1 MQEKILIMILII
13 GASVFM
19 GPLNLAVFSGD
30 HGELAQFFNSC
41 IAKEI
46 VKCESKVV
54 LLSAS
59 KSKNLKDYAKKKAQ
73 KAEFL
78 NAEKKMLVDEMI
90 EMQIEPKNYKVELFL
105 NSRFQQSDRYRK

>member
-13 GASVFM
+13 GVSVLV

-30 HGELAQFFNSC
+30 RGELVEFFNSC

-46 VKCESKVV
+46 AKCETKMV

-59 KSKNLKDYAKKKAQ
+59 KSKNLQDYAKMKAQ

-78 NAEKKMLVDEMI
+78 NAEKKMLVDEML
-90 EMQIEPKNYKVELFL
+90 EMQM
-105 NSRFQQSDRYRK
+105 SRCITKSNCF

>member
-1 MQEKILIMILII
+1 MQEKILILILTI

-19 GPLNLAVFSGD
+19 GPLNLAIFSDD
-30 HGELAQFFNSC
+30 HGELAKFFNSC
-41 IAKEI
+41 IVKEI
-46 VKCESKVV
+46 LKCESKMA

-59 KSKNLKDYAKKKAQ
+59 KSKNLQDYAKMKAK

-90 EMQIEPKNYKVELFL
+90 EMQIEPKHYKVELFL
-105 NSRFQQSDRYRK
+105 NSRYHGRD

>member
-19 GPLNLAVFSGD
+19 GQLNLAVFSGD
-30 HGELAQFFNSC
+30 HGELAKFFNSC
-41 IAKEI
+41 IVKEI
-46 VKCESKVV
+46 VKCESKLV

-59 KSKNLKDYAKKKAQ
+59 KSKNLQDYAKMKAQ

-78 NAEKKMLVDEMI
+78 NTEKKLLVDEMI
-90 EMQIEPKNYKVELFL
+90 EMQIEPKHYKVELFL
-105 NSRFQQSDRYRK
+105 NSQFQQRDRY

>member
-13 GASVFM
+13 GAAVFM
-19 GPLNLAVFSGD
+19 GQLNLAVFSGD
-30 HGELAQFFNSC
+30 HKELVKFYNSC
-41 IAKEI
+41 IVKEI
-46 VKCESKVV
+46 VKCESKLV

-59 KSKNLKDYAKKKAQ
+59 KSKNLQDYAKMKAQ

-90 EMQIEPKNYKVELFL
+90 EMQIEPKHYKVELFL
-105 NSRFQQSDRYRK
+105 NSRYQRRE